1 MVRFQS
7 IFQQQVF
14 KKHLRSIV
22 RVKIELSE
30 QAVMPYRG
38 LYVGFPTIYN
48 PIGAIPPPA
57 TNNTRINQIE
67 VAVSRY

>member
-1 MVRFQS
+1 
-7 IFQQQVF
+7 
-14 KKHLRSIV
+14 
-22 RVKIELSE
+22 
-30 QAVMPYRG
+30 MPYRG